1 MRLILSLNFK
11 RACSSHSKNIIAMSS
26 ISTRQASLAQP
37 QSLKHDPKSGVQVE
51 PAPKRQPTWSHPQ
64 SSTHE
69 PELKVWNSLTRGS
82 KVAFVP
88 REKGKISWY
97 SCGPTVYDDAHLGH
111 ARNYV
116 TIDILRRILQD
127 YFHFKI
133 NFVMNITDVDDKIIL
148 AGRKRY
154 LYKDYQ
160 SKHRYID
167 DGVRADVL
175 KAWRLFIKKRLPR
188 FTPESLE
195 PAKFPIDVSEV
206 YGDILAGKALEPEGK
221 PGDKEAKIKMYIRDA
236 ENCAKA
242 LTSDLKNLTPIAFY
256 ELAKDAM
263 SDMLDAELGSTIKG
277 SDHHIF
283 KELTEEYE
291 KRFFQDMDDLNV
303 IRPDKLVRV
312 TEYGQQIADF
322 VDQIE
327 KHGFAYATEDGSVYF
342 DISAFERAGNPYARL
357 EPWNRNDKSLQADG
371 EGALTGLKT
380 KGKKSDADFALW
392 KASKPGE
399 MSWPS
404 KWGEGRPGWHI
415 ECSAMASDVL
425 GKQMDIHSGGIDL
438 AFPHHDNE
446 LAQSEA
452 YWHPGKSTQWVNY
465 FLHMGHL
472 SIAGSKMSK
481 SLKNFTTIRSALEK
495 GTWTSRSLRIV
506 FLLGNWKEGIEVTDD
521 VVKNGQSW
529 EDKVDNF
536 FINAIEASRTVD
548 QSEGKPALADA
559 LVTANRQVREALL
572 DSFNTSAAM
581 AAISTL
587 ITEYNSQSR
596 AVLTLQDHTDIGVF
610 ITRMVNIFGLNGKGQ
625 PDTEQI
631 GWEGVEIPEAAKQ
644 YVEPLAQMR
653 DQLRQAAIAKSI
665 TKDKIEKIVFATSA
679 PEIEPSTGTT
689 RPRPSFARAFTDFRD
704 DVLSASSSDDATMNQ
719 QILKLCDQVRDVA
732 LWNLNVYLEDRENQP
747 ALVRPV
753 TEGLRAARQEK
764 EDRARQKE
772 EAKRKRDEEQRQ
784 KLSKGKLRPE
794 DMFRPPV
801 TDEFS
806 SWDDL
811 GLPITMK
818 DGAPVA
824 PSRVK
829 KLRKDWEK
837 QKKAH
842 DLFLQA
848 VQDGTI
854 DGRH

>member
-1 MRLILSLNFK
+1 MK
-11 RACSSHSKNIIAMSS
+11 G
-26 ISTRQASLAQP
+26 T
-37 QSLKHDPKSGVQVE
+37 
-51 PAPKRQPTWSHPQ
+51 
-64 SSTHE
+64 
-69 PELKVWNSLTRGS
+69 

-88 REKGKISWY
+88 LEKGKICWY

-116 TIDILRRILQD
+116 TIDILRRILRD
-127 YFHFKI
+127 YFHFQI

-154 LYKDYQ
+154 LYKEYQ
-160 SKHRYID
+160 AKHRYID
-167 DGVRADVL
+167 DEVRSDVL

-188 FTPESLE
+188 FSPDALE
-195 PAKFPIDVSEV
+195 PAKFPIDVSEA

-221 PGDKEAKIKMYIRDA
+221 AGDKEAKIKMYIRDA
-236 ENCAKA
+236 ENCARA

-263 SDMLDAELGSTIKG
+263 CDMLDAELGSSIQG

-303 IRPDKLVRV
+303 LRPDRLVRV
-312 TEYGQQIADF
+312 TEYGEQIAQF

-327 KHGFAYATEDGSVYF
+327 KHNFAYATEDGSVYF
-342 DISAFERAGNPYARL
+342 DIQQFEQAGNPYARL

-399 MSWPS
+399 MSWQS
-404 KWGEGRPGWHI
+404 KWGPGRPGWHI

-452 YWHPGKSTQWVNY
+452 YWHSGKSTQWVNY

-472 SIAGSKMSK
+472 SITGAKMSK
-481 SLKNFTTIRSALEK
+481 SLKNFVTIRSALEK
-495 GTWTSRSLRIV
+495 GTWSSRSLRIV
-506 FLLGNWKEGIEVTDD
+506 FLLGNWKDGIEITDD

-529 EDKVDNF
+529 EDRVDNF
-536 FINAIEASRTVD
+536 FINALEASKTVD
-548 QSEGKPALADA
+548 QTESKPVLADA
-559 LVTANRQVREALL
+559 LITANRLVREALL

-581 AAISTL
+581 ATISSL

-596 AVLTLQDHTDIGVF
+596 AFLTLQDHTDIGVF
-610 ITRMVNIFGLNGKGQ
+610 ITRMVNIFGLNGDNR
-625 PDTEQI
+625 PDTTEI
-631 GWEGVEIPEAAKQ
+631 GWEGINIPEAAKV
-644 YVEPLAQMR
+644 YVEPLSQMR
-653 DQLRQAAIAKSI
+653 DQLRQAAIARII
-665 TKDKIEKIVFATSA
+665 TKEKIEKIVSSVEV
-679 PEIEPSTGTT
+679 PQSEPPTNTQ
-689 RPRPSFARAFTDFRD
+689 RPRPSFSRTFTDFKD
-704 DVLSASSSDDATMNQ
+704 NLLIAADSEPAIMNQ
-719 QILKLCDQVRDVA
+719 EILKLCDQVRDVG

-764 EDRARQKE
+764 EDRIRLKE
-772 EAKRKRDEEQRQ
+772 EAKKKRDEEQKQ
-784 KLSKGKLRPE
+784 KAQKGKLRPQ

-801 TDEFS
+801 TDEYS
-806 SWDDL
+806 TWDTDGIPTAL
-811 GLPITMK
+811 K
-818 DGAPVA
+818 DGTPV
-824 PSRVK
+824 PPTRIK
-829 KLRKDWEK
+829 KCKKEWER
-837 QKKAH
+837 QNKAH
-842 DLFLQA
+842 ETFMKSIQEG
-848 VQDGTI
+848 QT